1 MDDQGASHVLHIVG
15 HVTDSVFSF
24 LGPASEALAHAG
36 YRQTIVMLDDP
47 QHGHLLLKFPAEVRL
62 MPVPLESLGHRHWI
76 TLAATVQ
83 ALMTTQHFSA
93 IHLHG
98 FLPWL
103 LGTQMGR
110 VIPKDAAVYYSPHG
124 SRTLGLL
131 RPFQTALGWCLSLG
145 SPKHRQGI
153 IFSSKSD
160 AQRLASNHNQSVVTI
175 EAAIDDVFFSTP
187 RSEARRPLLVSGD
200 QHDSRRSVEM
210 LCRVAVILSA
220 AELDL
225 SFNWIGDVGPA
236 TAARL
241 KAANVGAFTIT
252 DDLKIASRLSAG
264 WVFIA
269 AGGEATE
276 FPVLLACA
284 MAIGLPC
291 VVADFPYHRDLIQ
304 HGANGLIY
312 KSEAEALAMVSSLID
327 DPELRL
333 RLGAAAKADAQA
345 RFSKSKLD
353 RALIAAYQHTPVA
366 EPTALLT
373 QTEN

>member
-1 MDDQGASHVLHIVG
+1 LKSASHVLHIVG
-15 HVTDSVFSF
+15 HVTESVFSF

-36 YRQTIVMLDDP
+36 YRQTIVMLDDH

-62 MPVPLESLGHRHWI
+62 LTIPTESFGHRHWI
-76 TLAATVQ
+76 SIAATVH
-83 ALMTTQHFSA
+83 ALTATQRFGA
-93 IHLHG
+93 VHLHG
-98 FLPWL
+98 FMPWL

-110 VIPKDAAVYYSPHG
+110 YIPKDAAVYYSPHG
-124 SRTLGLL
+124 SRSLSLL

-145 SPKHRQGI
+145 SPLQRQEI

-160 AQRLASNHNQSVVTI
+160 AQRLATNGVQSVVTI
-175 EAAIDDVFFSTP
+175 EAAIDDAFFNTA

-200 QHDSRRSVEM
+200 QRDSRRSVEM
-210 LCRVAVILSA
+210 LCRLAVILSA

-225 SFNWIGDVGPA
+225 SFNWIGEIGPSS
-236 TAARL
+236 AARL
-241 KAANVGAFTIT
+241 KAANVGAFSIA
-252 DDLKIASRLSAG
+252 DDVKMASRLAAG

-276 FPVLLACA
+276 FPVVLACA
-284 MAIGLPC
+284 MAVGLPC
-291 VVADFPYHRDLIQ
+291 VVADVPYHRDLIQ
-304 HGANGLIY
+304 HGKNGLVY
-312 KSEAEALAMVSSLID
+312 KSEEEALAMVSSLID
-327 DPELRL
+327 DPELRA

-353 RALIAAYQHTPVA
+353 QALIAAYQHTPLR
-366 EPTALLT
+366 EPTSLLT